1 MSRGTRIPN
10 LGGAKAFILHR
21 PHVTVTAIA
30 RQLAAIGLVATDCWP
45 DLPADALA
53 ADFVFF
59 DADLGFDQQ
68 FPWPAGEAP
77 MPMIALIGSEA
88 PGRIE
93 WALSQKA
100 DAQLLK
106 PVGNAGVYSAL
117 LIARQA
123 FEARRQLADEIGS
136 LRARVAERQTIVRA
150 VAALSSQGIDDDRAY
165 GQLRSLAMSWQ
176 ISLEEAA
183 RRVVAMTGEV
193 GTGEAGNG
201 EEGGDDQSRRA

>member
-1 MSRGTRIPN
+1 MSRRSRIPA
-10 LGGAKAFILHR
+10 LGGAKAFVLHR
-21 PHVTVTAIA
+21 PHATVNAIA
-30 RQLAAIGLVATDCWP
+30 RQLTAIGLEAQDCWP
-45 DLPADALA
+45 ELPAEALA

-59 DADLGFDQQ
+59 DVDLGFDQQ
-68 FPWPAGEAP
+68 LPWKPGDAP

-123 FEARRQLADEIGS
+123 FEARCRLADEIAALQS
-136 LRARVAERQTIVRA
+136 RLAERQTIVRA
-150 VAALSSQGIDDDRAY
+150 VVALCAEGVDDARAY
-165 GQLRSLAMSWQ
+165 AQLRSLAMTWR
-176 ISLEEAA
+176 ISMEEAA
-183 RRVVAMTGEV
+183 RRVVAMTG
-193 GTGEAGNG
+193 GGE
-201 EEGGDDQSRRA
+201 GDDCSRLA